1 MIFILFGIAM
11 ILVIVLGLHREWI
24 DRYRKSSG
32 GIRNH
37 DPQFREFHYRTALPA
52 GEVRDRLIREF
63 RVPFMKYRFEPE
75 VNRITFYSDMAN
87 GSIPM
92 SFFVHLTAH
101 ETGTAL
107 GVVRANRPYG
117 DLLYPLMQN
126 EFWQQLAEAEP
137 VPYEE
142 GSHDIPAK

>member
-1 MIFILFGIAM
+1 MIFILLGMAM
-11 ILVIVLGLHREWI
+11 ILLIVLGLHREWL
-24 DRYRKSSG
+24 DRYRKSSR

-37 DPQFREFHYRTALPA
+37 DPQFREFHYRTSLPI
-52 GEVRDRLIREF
+52 GEVRDRLLREF
-63 RVPFMKYRFEPE
+63 RVPFTKYRFDPDM
-75 VNRITFYSDMAN
+75 NRITFYSDMAN

-92 SFFVHLTAH
+92 SFFVHLTAR
-101 ETGTAL
+101 ETGTAIR
-107 GVVRANRPYG
+107 VVRADRPYG
-117 DLLYPLMQN
+117 DLLYPMMQN

>member
-1 MIFILFGIAM
+1 MIIILLGIAL
-11 ILVIVLGLHREWI
+11 ILLIVLGLHREWI

-75 VNRITFYSDMAN
+75 VNRITFYSAMAN

-101 ETGTAL
+101 ETGTAIR
-107 GVVRANRPYG
+107 VVRANRPYG

>member
-1 MIFILFGIAM
+1 MIIILLGIAL
-11 ILVIVLGLHREWI
+11 ILLIVLGLPREWI
-24 DRYRKSSG
+24 DRYRKSSR

-101 ETGTAL
+101 ETGTAIR
-107 GVVRANRPYG
+107 VVRANRPYG
-117 DLLYPLMQN
+117 ALLYPMMQN

-137 VPYEE
+137 VPYDEE
-142 GSHDIPAK
+142 IA